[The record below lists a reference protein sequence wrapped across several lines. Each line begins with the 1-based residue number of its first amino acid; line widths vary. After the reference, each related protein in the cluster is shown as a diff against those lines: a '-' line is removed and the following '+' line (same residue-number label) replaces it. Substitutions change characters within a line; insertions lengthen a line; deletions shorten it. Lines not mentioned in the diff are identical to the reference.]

1 MLNTPEENVTT
12 TEKDDFAA
20 DSAIIREKVD
30 RKVLYFTVIA
40 VLIAVLLIAFI
51 FNKNGNSTQK
61 TPLTE
66 TSSNEERVLT
76 VEGVVTAVNYEN
88 NELTAVLS
96 SGREGLVQNDDLEG
110 VSKTIKISPNTVVQ
124 KLIFSKDEEKLID
137 QSDTIEINVTDI
149 FKNDRVIIEYA
160 GLKNDEVINNV
171 KSISV
176 AIETES
182 FTETLANEVAKISKE
197 PFLGVKGKVISVD
210 ESKSMVTYYPYSLG
224 KLGTEEAVASLKSGA
239 KIYMVNNES
248 RIDIEHAKTEILWDE
263 INEGDNIFIV
273 VSPEVDLTEANH
285 KNLTAESFL
294 LVK

>member
-182 FTETLANEVAKISKE
+182 FTETLANEVAKISRE

-248 RIDIEHAKTEILWDE
+248 RIDIEHPKTEILWDE
-263 INEGDNIFIV
+263 KNEG
-273 VSPEVDLTEANH
+273 
-285 KNLTAESFL
+285 
-294 LVK
+294 